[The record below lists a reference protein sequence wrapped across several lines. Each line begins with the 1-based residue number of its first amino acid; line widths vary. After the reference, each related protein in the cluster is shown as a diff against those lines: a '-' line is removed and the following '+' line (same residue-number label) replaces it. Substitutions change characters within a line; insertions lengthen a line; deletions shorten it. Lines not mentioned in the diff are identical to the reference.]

1 MRARDLG
8 VQASPTCLRGE
19 ATHQRETTPRSG
31 HALNPKLANPMPC
44 SSIGFACALGA
55 PRCVCF

>member
-31 HALNPKLANPMPC
+31 HALNPKLANPVPC
-44 SSIGFACALGA
+44 SGTRVCEA
-55 PRCVCF
+55 P